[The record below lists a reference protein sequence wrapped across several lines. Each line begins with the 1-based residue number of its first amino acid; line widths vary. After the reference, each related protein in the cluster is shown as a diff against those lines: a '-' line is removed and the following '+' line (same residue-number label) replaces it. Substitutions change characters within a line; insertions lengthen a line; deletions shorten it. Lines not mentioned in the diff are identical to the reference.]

1 MLTEKGT
8 RIQFILSS
16 IVALLTIALIVLII
30 LMTVKRPKKYSEARL
45 QDKNIMGL
53 ESFNFVQDK
62 EIPEYPHDNLGL
74 AGQLI
79 LECYIGTC
87 IKEIYHKNIKTYCD
101 YDDYCYDVDE
111 GWYEYRPTID
121 HDCSEQCYVFGKK
134 ECNCSS
140 NYHEEK
146 GTCERKNNDQ
156 YAEGKVCFAYNT
168 IYFWRGK
175 KYKISKTTNYTY
187 LSNAILKDE
196 ECPNGYKDCG
206 IIDPYENRLCI
217 SSRDK
222 CPINYISESKTNEVY
237 ASIVFENKTLYY
249 GNDPTTPRKKIVVGL
264 VADSDLYLNRDNNKK
279 DIVDTYTIS
288 GFLEDNKNLYKEV
301 NLGYDPYK
309 TEDIDSK
316 GNSYLRTYY
325 NEGINLT
332 ELRQRSDRN
341 NFNHKM
347 NKQALNTIKYK
358 TKVISILGL
367 IACGYL
373 LLGFIYILFYL
384 GKFLK
389 KSQRNDKKK
398 CYICFIVVFLALI
411 IVPLIFGCLNLV
423 KLNKAKEID
432 PTVNYNT
439 FRKLNIAFITI
450 GFVLFLFL
458 IIYMILLFIKIKE
471 KSHENKIDNTEADI
485 NNTKANEE
493 KK

>member
-8 RIQFILSS
+8 RIQIILSS
-16 IVALLTIALIVLII
+16 IVALFTIALIVLII
-30 LMTVKRPKKYSEARL
+30 LMTIKKPKKYSESRP
-45 QDKNIMGL
+45 QDTTIMGL
-53 ESFNFVQDK
+53 ESFNFLQDK

-74 AGQLI
+74 AGKLI

-87 IKEIYHKNIKTYCD
+87 IKKIYHKKIETYCD
-101 YDDYCYDVDE
+101 SDDFCYNEDVS
-111 GWYEYRPTID
+111 WYEYRPIID

-140 NYHEEK
+140 IYHEK
-146 GTCERKNNDQ
+146 NGTCERKMNDQ
-156 YAEGKVCFAYNT
+156 YVEGKVCFAFNT

-187 LSNAILKDE
+187 LSNAKLKDE

-206 IIDPYENRLCI
+206 IIDSYENKLCI

-301 NLGYDPYK
+301 NLGYDPYQ

-332 ELRQRSDRN
+332 ALRERSDRN

-347 NKQALNTIKYK
+347 NKQALNSIKNK

-373 LLGFIYILFYL
+373 LLVFIGILIHL
-384 GKFLK
+384 GKKLK
-389 KSQRNDKKK
+389 RSWRNDEKGY
-398 CYICFIVVFLALI
+398 YICLIMIFLALI

-423 KLNKAKEID
+423 KLNKAEEID

-439 FRKLNIAFITI
+439 FRRLNIAFITI
-450 GFVLFLFL
+450 GFALFLFL

-471 KSHENKIDNTEADI
+471 KSHENKNDNTDI
-485 NNTKANEE
+485 DFNNTKTNEE